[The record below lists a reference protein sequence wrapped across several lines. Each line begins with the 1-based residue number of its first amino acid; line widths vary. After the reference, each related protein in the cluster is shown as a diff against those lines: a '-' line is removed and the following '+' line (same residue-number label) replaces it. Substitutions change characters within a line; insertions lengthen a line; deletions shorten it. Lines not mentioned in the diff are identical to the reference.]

1 MNETNNLAQR
11 KCEPIIIGAVSASP
25 FFSFFNADNME
36 IMKQYPDKYFDLAI
50 VDPPYGIINK
60 TKRGGQRSPHK
71 YKVRSETWDYMPQ
84 KEYWN
89 ELFRISINQIVCGGN
104 YFTDFLFPNNA
115 WIFWYKHQPVENY
128 ADGEFI
134 WTSFL
139 NKQGKCFDYMYYG
152 SINSAKDRFHPTE
165 KPLELYDWII
175 KNYAEPNQKILD
187 THLGSG
193 SIALAIDKAN
203 KLDNMNL
210 EFVGIELDTEYFNA
224 AVNRF
229 RLAHTQSCL
238 SF

>member
-11 KCEPIIIGAVSASP
+11 KCEPIIIGDVSASP

-36 IMKQYPDKYFDLAI
+36 IMAQYPDKYFDLAI
-50 VDPPYGIINK
+50 VDPPYGIERFKKGSLRFDKNNK
-60 TKRGGQRSPHK
+60 HQNGI
-71 YKVRSETWDYMPQ
+71 EWDNKPLQ
-84 KEYWN
+84 EYWD
-89 ELFRISINQIVCGGN
+89 ELFRISNNQIVFGAN
-104 YFTDFLFPNNA
+104 NFTMPPSEYFLIWN
-115 WIFWYKHQPVENY
+115 KHQTVDNFASAEY
-128 ADGEFI
+128 AWVSMGLK
-134 WTSFL
+134 TPA
-139 NKQGKCFDYMYYG
+139 KVFDFP
-152 SINSAKDRFHPTE
+152 IHKHNQVDKIHPTQ
-165 KPLELYDWII
+165 KPIDLYDWII
-175 KNYAEPNQKILD
+175 RNYSKPNQKIID

-229 RLAHTQSCL
+229 RLAHAQSCL

>member
-11 KCEPIIIGAVSASP
+11 KCEPIIIGDVSASP

>member
-11 KCEPIIIGAVSASP
+11 KCEPIIIGDVSASP
-25 FFSFFNADNME
+25 FFSFFNADNMD
-36 IMKQYPDKYFDLAI
+36 IMAQYPDKYFDLAI
-50 VDPPYGIINK
+50 VDPPYGILNK

-165 KPLELYDWII
+165 KPLELYDWIL

-229 RLAHTQSCL
+229 RLAHAQSCL

>member
-11 KCEPIIIGAVSASP
+11 KCEPIIIGDVSASP

-36 IMKQYPDKYFDLAI
+36 IMAQYPDKYFDLAI
-50 VDPPYGIINK
+50 VDPPYGIERFKKGSLRFDKNNK
-60 TKRGGQRSPHK
+60 HQNGI
-71 YKVRSETWDYMPQ
+71 EWDNKPLQ
-84 KEYWN
+84 EYWD
-89 ELFRISINQIVCGGN
+89 ELFRISNNQIVFGAN
-104 YFTDFLFPNNA
+104 NFTMPPSEYFLIWN
-115 WIFWYKHQPVENY
+115 KHQTVDNFASAEY
-128 ADGEFI
+128 AWVSMGLK
-134 WTSFL
+134 TPA
-139 NKQGKCFDYMYYG
+139 KVFDF
-152 SINSAKDRFHPTE
+152 SIHKHNQVDKIHPTQ
-165 KPLELYDWII
+165 KPIDLYDWII
-175 KNYAEPNQKILD
+175 RNYSKPNQKIID

-229 RLAHTQSCL
+229 RLAHAQSCL